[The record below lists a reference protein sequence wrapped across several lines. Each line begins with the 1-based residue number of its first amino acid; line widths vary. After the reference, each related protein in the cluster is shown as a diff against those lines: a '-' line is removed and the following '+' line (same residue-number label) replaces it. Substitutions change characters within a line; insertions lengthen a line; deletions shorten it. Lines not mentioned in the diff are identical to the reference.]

1 MESFALSFASML
13 LALAVVLALAYV
25 ALRFMKAR
33 MQAGGLQGASGPDEA
48 LRFVRAL
55 PVGTKERVVIVEHRG
70 QRWML
75 GVTAGGISTIAHW
88 ADGGAQ
94 PVSSNGVSSG
104 SAPRIDSER
113 P

>member
-13 LALAVVLALAYV
+13 LALAFVLALAYV
-25 ALRFMKAR
+25 VLRFWKAR
-33 MQAGGLQGASGPDEA
+33 MQPRVTPGGGPDDL

-70 QRWML
+70 ERWML

-88 ADGGAQ
+88 ADGAAA
-94 PVSSNGVSSG
+94 PVV
-104 SAPRIDSER
+104 APTNTER
-113 P
+113 S